1 MANPSELQFQIVA
14 RKEMTIS
21 KGGVSQVHVFEKCR
35 KSAKNYVVR
44 IKLLEKNIFFLLR
57 VVIKNDGICLVES
70 IKRVFDFR

>member
-1 MANPSELQFQIVA
+1 MANPSKLQFQIVA
-14 RKEMTIS
+14 RKEMTMN

-44 IKLLEKNIFFLLR
+44 IKLLEKTIFLLR
-57 VVIKNDGICLVES
+57 VVIKNDYICLVES